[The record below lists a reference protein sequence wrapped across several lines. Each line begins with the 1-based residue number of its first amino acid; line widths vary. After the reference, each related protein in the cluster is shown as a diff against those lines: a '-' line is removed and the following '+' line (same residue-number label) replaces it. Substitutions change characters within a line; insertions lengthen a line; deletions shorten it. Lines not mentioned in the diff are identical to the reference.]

1 MPDPRSAN
9 VLAASAAVDAA
20 DPVASPPRIPVS
32 YSLPKTNAK
41 VLALLQPHLS
51 SAAVVLD
58 IGAGEG
64 YLAQRVHAAIA
75 ERGLN
80 ARLEACDLFPD
91 NFSVPGVPCRPI
103 DLDGGLPLPDASV
116 DLAYS
121 VEVLEHL
128 EDQFAF
134 LREVQRVLRPG
145 GRFVIT
151 TPNVLSLTSRLR
163 TLLVGFPELFG
174 PLPLRSEDPQHL
186 GGHIH
191 PVSVYF
197 ISYMAEKAGFR
208 VAGLHIDR
216 VKSGSV
222 GALVLWPILALASLL
237 VSMRVRRKEPAI
249 FAENR
254 THLRRINS
262 LRVLTGRTI
271 ILDLVKD
278 GAGVTVSETRLG
290 GAADSTGRQ
299 SLADLPKP

>member
-1 MPDPRSAN
+1 MP
-9 VLAASAAVDAA
+9 
-20 DPVASPPRIPVS
+20 SPPRIPVS
-32 YSLPKTNAK
+32 YSLPRTNAK

-75 ERGLN
+75 EHGLS
-80 ARLEACDLFPD
+80 ARLEACDLFPE

-103 DLDGGLPLPDASV
+103 DLDGGLPLLDASV

-145 GRFVIT
+145 GRFVVT

-208 VAGLHIDR
+208 VAGLHVDR

-222 GALVLWPILALASLL
+222 AALVLWPLLALASLL
-237 VSMRVRRKEPAI
+237 AARRVRRKEPAI
-249 FAENR
+249 YAENR

-271 ILDLVKD
+271 ILELVKD

-290 GAADSTGRQ
+290 SAADSAGRP